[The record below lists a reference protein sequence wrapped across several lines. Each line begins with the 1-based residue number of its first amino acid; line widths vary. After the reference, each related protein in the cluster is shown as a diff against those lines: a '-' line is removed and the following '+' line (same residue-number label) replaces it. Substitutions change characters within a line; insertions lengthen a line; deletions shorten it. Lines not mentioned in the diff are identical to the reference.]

1 MIKLKIE
8 RYLLCFLLAVFLLTT
23 FLPLVHAIWMLT
35 PEELKAIDADKFL
48 DSPEMTA
55 TAYDN
60 PKFLKELKDLLP
72 SLLFEGYLD

>member
-1 MIKLKIE
+1 M
-8 RYLLCFLLAVFLLTT
+8 AT

-35 PEELKAIDADKFL
+35 PEELKDINADKFL

-60 PKFLKELKDLLP
+60 PKFLKELETLLP
-72 SLLFEGYLD
+72 SLLYEGFLD